1 MFPVAHP
8 IHGHGCCD
16 TPQAADD
23 SLHCT
28 PSSHSHQPLR
38 PPPRL
43 VPAHFL
49 ANFAYLL
56 ILMAGCSGSLA
67 NLTYDPNVVLFANPI
82 VGTGSS
88 CLPYARFISQNQTI
102 YFSAKACGPA
112 LEIGLFNNSPCMM
125 SASYSHLYVD
135 RMPSMLPLSTPA
147 KPFLPQFSG
156 IYSSNC
162 LFLMILRTRAV

>member
-16 TPQAADD
+16 TPQAANDN
-23 SLHCT
+23 LRCT
-28 PSSHSHQPLR
+28 PPSHSRQPLR

-49 ANFAYLL
+49 ANFAFLL
-56 ILMAGCSGSLA
+56 IPMAGCSGSLA
-67 NLTYDPNVVLFANPI
+67 NLTYDPNVVLCVSSI

-102 YFSAKACGPA
+102 YFSAKACGLA
-112 LEIGLFNNSPCMM
+112 LEVGLFNDSLCIM
-125 SASYSHLYVD
+125 SASYSHLSVD
-135 RMPSMLPLSTPA
+135 RMPSMSPLSTPA
-147 KPFLPQFSG
+147 KPCIPQFSG

-162 LFLMILRTRAV
+162 LSLMILRTRAV